1 MQNLLENNRNFI
13 KKSNQTLEDMQQ
25 WKTLSRRKESNN
37 NSIANN
43 SSIASY
49 LESETD
55 FNITKIK
62 KATLIK
68 TDINNTQKTD
78 QKCRLNI
85 RTTEKYIQ
93 NHKAVLGKGAYASA
107 SKYGKKL
114 WLLETVVSTEFRG
127 TNLMIRLEHQKA
139 ISKCLVAQ
147 KLKTSST
154 TLSHH

>member
-62 KATLIK
+62 KAILIK
-68 TDINNTQKTD
+68 TDINNT
-78 QKCRLNI
+78 
-85 RTTEKYIQ
+85 
-93 NHKAVLGKGAYASA
+93 
-107 SKYGKKL
+107 KKQ
-114 WLLETVVSTEFRG
+114 TKNVD
-127 TNLMIRLEHQKA
+127 
-139 ISKCLVAQ
+139 
-147 KLKTSST
+147 
-154 TLSHH
+154 